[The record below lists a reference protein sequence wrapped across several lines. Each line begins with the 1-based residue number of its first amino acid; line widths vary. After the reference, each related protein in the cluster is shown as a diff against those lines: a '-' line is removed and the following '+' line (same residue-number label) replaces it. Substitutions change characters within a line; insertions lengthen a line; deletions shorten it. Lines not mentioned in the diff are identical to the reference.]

1 MSATASLQ
9 GTEAPSSGPGPA
21 AERML
26 RNIYLSCGLGG
37 LVFAGLLMP
46 KALSQLQ
53 HLIPAYGIA
62 TIVVGLVA
70 PISLAVLATWAP
82 IAVMRRLAGAI
93 VIVFAFLHLTFPL
106 ALVDGLGSLHE
117 APWLQGINALHA
129 VIATVVWQNRLVWL
143 YGFAQAPVV
152 MVTQIAARPDSD
164 MLAFQ
169 DAIGGMLYSLILMG
183 TSLAVVRAAAAV
195 DDAARAARAQA
206 ADQASVSTRER
217 EQTRINAIVHDD
229 IMSVLYAAGAPQ
241 PPEGVEDRATEALA
255 EIESLA
261 ADDVT
266 ARSYSPDELVAMLRA
281 AALDECHD
289 VEFRGVSHGN
299 DPISA
304 DVAVSVSEALVESL
318 RNSLRHAGPVDQVRR
333 TVDVD
338 AVPDSLTVVCADD
351 GAGFER
357 SSISER
363 RLGIRVSIIERM
375 RGLAGG
381 GAEVASGV
389 GRGTTVTLTW
399 RRP

>member
-1 MSATASLQ
+1 MSSPAALTASEVH
-9 GTEAPSSGPGPA
+9 TSGPGPA

-46 KALSQLQ
+46 NALSQLE
-53 HLIPAYGIA
+53 HLRPVYGIA
-62 TIVVGLVA
+62 TIVVGLLA

-82 IAVMRRLAGAI
+82 ITVMRRLAGAI
-93 VIVFAFLHLTFPL
+93 VIVFALLHLTFPL
-106 ALVDGLGSLHE
+106 GLVDGLGSLDA

-152 MVTQIAARPDSD
+152 MFTQMAARPESD

-183 TSLAVVRAAAAV
+183 TSLAVVRAATAV
-195 DDAARAARAQA
+195 DEAARDAREQAAAQA
-206 ADQASVSTRER
+206 SATTRER

-229 IMSVLYAAGAPQ
+229 IMSVLYAAGTPAP
-241 PPEGVEDRATEALA
+241 PPGVEERASEALG
-255 EIESLA
+255 EIDALA
-261 ADDVT
+261 ADDAG
-266 ARSYSPDELVAMLRA
+266 ARSYMPEELVAMLRA
-281 AALDECHD
+281 TALEECHD
-289 VEFRGVSHGN
+289 VELHASWSG
-299 DPISA
+299 DEPIGS
-304 DVAVSVSEALVESL
+304 DVAVSISEALAESL
-318 RNSLRHAGPVDQVRR
+318 RNSLRHAGPVDEVRR
-333 TVDVD
+333 TVDVE
-338 AVPDSLTVVCADD
+338 ASPEVVTVVCEDD

-375 RGLAGG
+375 RGLDGG
-381 GAEVASGV
+381 TAEVSSGV
-389 GRGTTVTLTW
+389 GSGTVVTLIW